1 MIIELYKA
9 KRPYKYEAYINGKIV
24 SFGAY
29 GYDDFT
35 LSGDEEKKR
44 LYLLRHKAREDWTK
58 RGIKTAGFWSR
69 WLLWNKPSIEASIE
83 DIEDRF
89 NVKIIMR

>member
-9 KRPYKYEAYINGKIV
+9 KKPYKYEAYINGKVV
-24 SFGAY
+24 SFGAD
-29 GYDDFT
+29 GFTDFT
-35 LSGDEEKKR
+35 LSGDEDKKKA
-44 LYLLRHKAREDWTK
+44 YLARHKPRENWGK
-58 RGIKTAGFWSR
+58 SGIKTAGFWSR

>member
-9 KRPYKYEAYINGKIV
+9 KKPYKYEAYINGKVV
-24 SFGAY
+24 SFGAD
-29 GYDDFT
+29 GFTDFT
-35 LSGDEEKKR
+35 LSGDEDKKKA
-44 LYLLRHKAREDWTK
+44 YLARHKPCEDWTK